1 MGNKISENVYNIIK
15 CLVALSSGERV
26 LSKILKEFSLDLPG
40 LHRHLRKETNAFYRE
55 GLSRAIKN
63 HLANHVGSGDTMQ
76 EASKIK

>member
-40 LHRHLRKETNAFYRE
+40 LHRHLRKETNAFYR
-55 GLSRAIKN
+55 
-63 HLANHVGSGDTMQ
+63 
-76 EASKIK
+76 